1 MKRNLK
7 EGDMSDLAGK
17 VAVVTGAS
25 KGIGASIAKE
35 LAAAGAAVVVNYAS
49 AEADAERVV
58 ASIKQQGGRAI
69 AVQGDVSKEA
79 DVKRLFAETTKAF
92 GAVDVLVNNAG
103 VYAFQPIEQ
112 ATEAEYR
119 RQYDINVLGPL
130 LATKEAVAHFNGNG
144 GSVINVSS
152 VVSTKAFPQTSVYS
166 GTKGAL
172 DAMTRVLAAELGP
185 RKIRVNAIAPGGV
198 ETEGSRTLGMIG
210 SDMEKQLVAATPLG
224 RIGQPDDIG
233 KIAVFLASDQSG
245 WVTGERIAAA
255 GGYA

>member
-1 MKRNLK
+1 
-7 EGDMSDLAGK
+7 MSDLAGK

-35 LAAAGAAVVVNYAS
+35 LASAGASVVVNYA
-49 AEADAERVV
+49 AAKDDAERVV
-58 ASIKQQGGRAI
+58 ASIKQKGGKAV

-103 VYAFQPIEQ
+103 VYAFQSLEDF
-112 ATEAEYR
+112 TETEYR
-119 RQYDINVLGPL
+119 RQYDTNVLGPL
-130 LATKEAVAHFNGNG
+130 LATKEAVAHFNGKG

-172 DAMTRVLAAELGP
+172 DALTRALAAELGP
-185 RKIRVNAIAPGGV
+185 RKIRVNTIAPGGV
-198 ETEGSRTLGMIG
+198 NTEGAQALGMIG
-210 SDMEKQLVAATPLG
+210 GEVEKQLVAATPLG

-245 WVTGERIAAA
+245 WVTGERIVAA
-255 GGYA
+255 GGYN

>member
-1 MKRNLK
+1 
-7 EGDMSDLAGK
+7 MSDLVGK

-35 LAAAGAAVVVNYAS
+35 LAAAGASVVVNYAS
-49 AEADAERVV
+49 AKADAERVV
-58 ASIKQQGGRAI
+58 ASIKQKGGQAI

-79 DVKRLFAETTKAF
+79 EVKRLFTETKQAF
-92 GAVDVLVNNAG
+92 GPVDVLVNNAG
-103 VYAFQPIEQ
+103 VYGFQPIEEV
-112 ATEAEYR
+112 TEAEYR
-119 RQYDINVLGPL
+119 REFDINVLGPL
-130 LATKEAVAHFNGNG
+130 LATKEAVAHFNGKG

-152 VVSTKAFPQTSVYS
+152 VISTKAFAHSAIYS

-172 DAMTRVLAAELGP
+172 DSVTRALAAELGP
-185 RKIRVNAIAPGGV
+185 RKIRVNTIAPGGV

-210 SDMEKQLVAATPLG
+210 SDLEKQLVAATPLG

-245 WVTGERIAAA
+245 WVTGERIVVA
-255 GGYA
+255 GGYQ

>member
-1 MKRNLK
+1 
-7 EGDMSDLAGK
+7 MSDLMGK

-35 LAAAGAAVVVNYAS
+35 LAAAGASVVVNYAS
-49 AEADAERVV
+49 AKDDADRVV
-58 ASIKQQGGRAI
+58 AAIKQKGGKAV

-79 DVKRLFAETTKAF
+79 DVKRLFVETKEAF

-112 ATEAEYR
+112 VTEAEYR
-119 RQYDINVLGPL
+119 REFDINVLGPL
-130 LATKEAVAHFNGNG
+130 LATKEAVAHFNGKG

-152 VVSTKAFPQTSVYS
+152 LASTKGIPTSAVYS

-172 DAMTRVLAAELGP
+172 DAVTRVLAAELGP
-185 RKIRVNAIAPGGV
+185 RNIRVNTLAPGGV
-198 ETEGSRTLGMIG
+198 DTEGSRTLGMIG
-210 SDMEKQLVAATPLG
+210 SDMEKQFVAATPLG

-245 WVTGERIAAA
+245 WVTGERIVAA
-255 GGYA
+255 GGFV

>member
-1 MKRNLK
+1 
-7 EGDMSDLAGK
+7 MSDLMGK

-35 LAAAGAAVVVNYAS
+35 LAAAGASVVVNYAS
-49 AEADAERVV
+49 AKDDAERVV
-58 ASIKQQGGRAI
+58 ASIQQKGGKAV

-79 DVKRLFAETTKAF
+79 DVKRLFVETKQAF

-103 VYAFQPIEQ
+103 VYAFQPIEEV
-112 ATEAEYR
+112 TEAEYR
-119 RQYDINVLGPL
+119 REFDINVLGPL
-130 LATKEAVAHFNGNG
+130 LATKEAVAHFNGKG

-152 VVSTKAFPQTSVYS
+152 LASTKGIPTSAVYS

-172 DAMTRVLAAELGP
+172 DAVTRVLAAELGP
-185 RKIRVNAIAPGGV
+185 RNIRVNTIAPGGV
-198 ETEGSRTLGMIG
+198 ETEGTRTLGMIG
-210 SDMEKQLVAATPLG
+210 SDMEKQFVAATPLG

-245 WVTGERIAAA
+245 WVTGERIVAS
-255 GGYA
+255 GGFV

>member
-1 MKRNLK
+1 
-7 EGDMSDLAGK
+7 MSDLVGK

-35 LAAAGAAVVVNYAS
+35 LAAAGASVVVNYAS
-49 AEADAERVV
+49 AKDDAERVV
-58 ASIKQQGGRAI
+58 ASIKQKGGKAV

-103 VYAFQPIEQ
+103 VYAFQAIEDL
-112 ATEAEYR
+112 AEAEYR
-119 RQYDINVLGPL
+119 RQFDINVLGPL
-130 LATKEAVAHFNGNG
+130 LATKEAVAHFNGKG

-152 VVSTKAFPQTSVYS
+152 VVSTKAFPTASVYS

-172 DAMTRVLAAELGP
+172 DAVTRSLAAELGP
-185 RKIRVNAIAPGGV
+185 RKIRVNTIAPGGV
-198 ETEGSRTLGMIG
+198 DTEGAQTLGMIG
-210 SDMEKQLVAATPLG
+210 SDLEKQLVASTPLG
-224 RIGQPDDIG
+224 RIGQPSDIG

-245 WVTGERIAAA
+245 WVTGERIVAA
-255 GGYA
+255 GGYN